1 MDRIVELQAVTSRV
15 VADYAGRSLNAK
27 LYYIH
32 DEAQK
37 IDSVVVVPV
46 KREIDPHIMV
56 MTRIEGD
63 QVIIETDTTD
73 RPIEEA
79 LMAAG
84 VPRSQIVI
92 AYSGEGTAHT

>member
-32 DEAQK
+32 DEARK